1 MGETEMP
8 KYKSHKEVW
17 ATKIKDILVKE
28 GEDSVNTGGATIT
41 PEEEGYGPF
50 EVSREYVEKHS
61 PEVGGYYV
69 VYKGGYKSFS
79 PADAFE
85 EGFDGNI
92 TFNKDNTY
100 ESSFDGDIETG
111 TWTLSSDGMTM
122 TLDPVD
128 DDILMLDV
136 VTLNSNTLII
146 ALTET
151 ENEDFDGDGTEE
163 TLTITVQIS
172 FTKAS

>member
-1 MGETEMP
+1 MKTLLEKM
-8 KYKSHKEVW
+8 KYVLMFSLALVILTQCGGDDEGDTNENDLIGTWTVS
-17 ATKIKDILVKE
+17 AVTFESDI
-28 GEDSVNTGGATIT
+28 GGQTIT
-41 PEEEGYGPF
+41 QFFMDAGLDEATAQAL
-50 EVSREYVEKHS
+50 
-61 PEVGGYYV
+61 
-69 VYKGGYKSFS
+69 
-79 PADAFE
+79 ADAFE

-172 FTKAS
+172 FDKAS